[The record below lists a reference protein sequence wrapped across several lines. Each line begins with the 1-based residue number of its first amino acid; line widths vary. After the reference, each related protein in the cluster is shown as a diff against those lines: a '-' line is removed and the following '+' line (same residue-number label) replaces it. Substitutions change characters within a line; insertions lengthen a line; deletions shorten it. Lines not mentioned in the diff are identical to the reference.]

1 MKKISEIVF
10 LSAAA
15 VILGTACGKAEA
27 KSFNIFDQTFSINR
41 TDGFM
46 MSQNSVDSNSGTWN
60 KTKDVSSDVWEDTK
74 DGTEKAWDKTKDVS
88 HDAWEATKDG
98 TEKAWDKT
106 KDVSHDAW
114 EATKDGTEKAKDAV
128 TGD

>member
-1 MKKISEIVF
+1 MKKISEVVF

-15 VILGTACGKAEA
+15 IIFGTACGQAEA

-41 TDGFM
+41 TGGFM
-46 MSQNSVDSNSGTWN
+46 MSQNSVDSNSGMRD
-60 KTKDVSSDVWEDTK
+60 KTKDVSGDVWEDTK
-74 DGTEKAWDKTKDVS
+74 DGTEKAWDKTKDVGS
-88 HDAWEATKDG
+88 DIWDAAKDG

-106 KDVSHDAW
+106 KDVSRDAW
-114 EATKDGTEKAKDAV
+114 DAAKEGTEKAKDAV

>member
-41 TDGFM
+41 TDGFT
-46 MSQNSVDSNSGTWN
+46 MSQNSVDSNSGMWN

-74 DGTEKAWDKTKDVS
+74 DGSEKAWDKTKDAGSDVWDAAKDGSEKAWDKTKDVS
-88 HDAWEATKDG
+88 RDAWDAVKDG
-98 TEKAWDKT
+98 AD
-106 KDVSHDAW
+106 
-114 EATKDGTEKAKDAV
+114 KAKDAI
-128 TGD
+128 TGN

>member
-15 VILGTACGKAEA
+15 VILATTCGIAEA
-27 KSFNIFDQTFSINR
+27 KSFNIFDQTFSIKR
-41 TDGFM
+41 TNGFI
-46 MSQNSVDSNSGTWN
+46 MSQNSVDSNSGMWN
-60 KTKDVSSDVWEDTK
+60 KTKDISSDVWEDTK
-74 DGTEKAWDKTKDVS
+74 DGTEKAWDKTKDVGS
-88 HDAWEATKDG
+88 DVWDATKDG
-98 TEKAWDKT
+98 TEKVWDKT

-114 EATKDGTEKAKDAV
+114 DATKEGAEKAKTAV

>member
-1 MKKISEIVF
+1 MKKIYKTAF
-10 LSAAA
+10 QLATA
-15 VILGTACGKAEA
+15 VIFGTAYSNAEA
-27 KSFNIFDQTFSINR
+27 KPFNIFDHTFSINQQG
-41 TDGFM
+41 GFI
-46 MSQNSVDSNSGTWN
+46 MSQN
-60 KTKDVSSDVWEDTK
+60 DVNNTP
-74 DGTEKAWDKTKDVS
+74 GMWDKTKDVS

-114 EATKDGTEKAKDAV
+114 DATKEGAEKAKDAV